1 MREGSGE
8 KGSGCG
14 GKEAR
19 CSPSPCWALGQRGP
33 LWGAEGPP
41 GASCAQQGLGSSMQA
56 PCAQEVRA
64 EGAPNIH
71 APMSF
76 PQSAST
82 PGHHQNPPRGLGVPA
97 GCPRLPPEAGSGGRR
112 VMTTPRTQPGMVQA
126 QPSASPSS
134 PVAQRAEGD
143 ATDWHGEVAG
153 RPGNTHPLCLV
164 WAMCF

>member
-19 CSPSPCWALGQRGP
+19 CSPSPRWALGQRGP

-41 GASCAQQGLGSSMQA
+41 GASCTQQGLGSSMQA

-82 PGHHQNPPRGLGVPA
+82 PRHHQNPPRGLGVPA
-97 GCPRLPPEAGSGGRR
+97 GCPRLPPEAGSGGKRA
-112 VMTTPRTQPGMVQA
+112 TATPRTQPGLVRA

-134 PVAQRAEGD
+134 PVAQQAEGD